1 MAGDLGSPIQPPPML
16 APKPSTA
23 VTNGLLQCWESMSS
37 QVTDGPGAASSEP
50 LLAPKASTP
59 SEQRSVIGSEPAHHV
74 SGGDLNTDKHPPP
87 PYKLPEVTDATL
99 PNGRL
104 EATATVSQ
112 SDGGSFRSRI
122 REIGR
127 EVRTGRATNDPILEA
142 LSGIGVRLNKARDEA
157 QSELRRILDGD
168 DNSSEGHGLGERANV
183 PPGPVYKTQFDPRND
198 IPWPSTL
205 IPRPAGDETK
215 TPWLGSYDP
224 NESVYHNICNIRS
237 LCHRNEQRLIG
248 IETQLSEMKR
258 LLVSPPLKKG
268 FMSITDSTQLRPRPI
283 WYPFNPPTPAPME
296 L

>member
-1 MAGDLGSPIQPPPML
+1 ML

-59 SEQRSVIGSEPAHHV
+59 SEQRSVIGSEPVHHGPA
-74 SGGDLNTDKHPPP
+74 GGPDTENHPPP
-87 PYKLPEVTDATL
+87 PYNLPEARDITM
-99 PNGRL
+99 PNGQPQTP
-104 EATATVSQ
+104 ASSAISQ
-112 SDGGSFRSRI
+112 SEGGSFRSRI

-127 EVRTGRATNDPILEA
+127 EIRAETTSHDSTAATLCSLNGQLENV
-142 LSGIGVRLNKARDEA
+142 LQQAR
-157 QSELRRILDGD
+157 SLRYNRNLGAHHLDGQD
-168 DNSSEGHGLGERANV
+168 CCEKANV
-183 PPGPVYKTQFDPRND
+183 LPGPVYKTQFDPRND

-205 IPRPAGDETK
+205 IPRPADDQTK

-258 LLVSPPLKKG
+258 LL
-268 FMSITDSTQLRPRPI
+268 LRPRPT